1 MKILNYDVKVDE
13 NNNFTQ
19 LLPFKPDIFFRM
31 LIQAP
36 SGSGKTKLLLML
48 FHSTLKNSF
57 YSNEEKK
64 IAMQIL
70 IQIAMQNRD
79 VLFIS

>member
-1 MKILNYDVKVDE
+1 MEIPNYDVEVDE

-19 LLPFKPDIFFRM
+19 SLPFKPDIFFRM
-31 LIQAP
+31 LIRAP
-36 SGSGKTKLLLML
+36 SGSGKTDLLLRL
-48 FHSTLKNSF
+48 FHSTLTNSF

-70 IQIAMQNRD
+70 IQNAMQNRD
-79 VLFIS
+79 V